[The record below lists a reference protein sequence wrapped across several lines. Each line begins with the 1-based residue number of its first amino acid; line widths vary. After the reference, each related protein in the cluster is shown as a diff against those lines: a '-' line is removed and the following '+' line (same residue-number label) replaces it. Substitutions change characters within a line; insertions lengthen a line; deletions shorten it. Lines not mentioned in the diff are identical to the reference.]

1 MVSSEQVSHF
11 SVTSRL
17 KSLDPFLAHLSRRL
31 IGELIVYPCS
41 GVRLSSFTISKIF
54 FSETAGPIV
63 LILYIHHLQVRGKNN
78 CVFCFDRIRTLVA
91 MATYASHRLIM
102 EKSENCQ
109 FLLSCWRYLNFV
121 LQKCLLSSPLRF
133 TDVTFVLI
141 LHFDWLQGPHIG
153 QNFEKHSKI
162 FFSET
167 VKGMKPILCIHV
179 PDSGH
184 YIICVF

>member
-1 MVSSEQVSHF
+1 MSLFSQFELSHF
-11 SVTSRL
+11 LGILTMKVNGQWVPCVRNSSYSFIPIHL
-17 KSLDPFLAHLSRRL
+17 KLYMYYGHGLKICMWFGYNPWIIFLSFLVHLSRRL

-41 GVRLSSFTISKIF
+41 GVRPSSVVRPSSTISKIF

-63 LILYIHHLQVRGKNN
+63 LILHIHHLQVGGKNN

-121 LQKCLLSSPLRF
+121 F
-133 TDVTFVLI
+133 AEMFI
-141 LHFDWLQGPHIG
+141 
-153 QNFEKHSKI
+153 E
-162 FFSET
+162 
-167 VKGMKPILCIHV
+167 
-179 PDSGH
+179 
-184 YIICVF
+184 